1 MLQITGTTKLLG
13 VIGHPISHTLSPL
26 MHNAAIDRLGLD
38 YKYVPFDVAPADLA
52 TALAGFAVIGVV
64 GCSVTIPHKQA
75 IMPLLTSITPLA
87 TAVGAVN
94 TIWRT
99 PTGWQGTNTDVA
111 GFIAP
116 LVAMGRNWGDTTV
129 LILGNGGAARAVV
142 AGCHQLGCSSIQVF
156 GRDAAK
162 LAEFGASWQDIE
174 LVTIAGDKPTPIN
187 VKTHLWAD
195 LANFTDR
202 DNLLLVNS
210 TPIGMHPH
218 VDASPIDRAI
228 FQHIGANSIA
238 YDLIYTPRPTK
249 FLELATECGLLA
261 IDGTEM
267 LVQQGAIAFELWL
280 QQVPPVDIM
289 REIVLK
295 REFDGKK

>member
-38 YKYVPFDVAPADLA
+38 YKYVPFNVAPADLA
-52 TALAGFAVIGVV
+52 TALAGFAAIGVV

-94 TIWRT
+94 TIWQT

-116 LVAMGRNWGDTTV
+116 LVAMGRNWGDTTA

-142 AGCHQLGCSSIQVF
+142 AGCHQLGCGNIHVF
-156 GRDAAK
+156 GRDATK

-174 LVTIAGDKPTPIN
+174 LAAIDGDKPTPIDVN
-187 VKTHLWAD
+187 THLWAD
-195 LANFTDR
+195 LAKFTDR
-202 DNLLLVNS
+202 DKLLLVNS

-218 VDASPIDRAI
+218 VDASPIDLEI
-228 FQHIGANSIA
+228 FQQIGANSIA

-249 FLELATECGLLA
+249 FLQLATERGILA

-267 LVQQGAIAFELWL
+267 LVRQGAIAFELWL
-280 QQVPPVDIM
+280 QQLPPVDIM

-295 REFDGKK
+295 SLG